1 LTLHHCHRLSREVA
15 ALLEA
20 AGSFKKELSIVKL
33 NEIFDLSKRDA
44 HTQVIDYLSD
54 RLQLRRGSLPPQNHV
69 DLAERAFKS
78 KEGYGPGFSSARFFN
93 HMARAGDRRATP
105 VASKMIAGTYG
116 THVVNDG
123 VYVLDNLIDSEASES
138 TAKSEFSKLST
149 KERAATYKGLANIL
163 KTSLSNSERLRTL
176 KVFGTIARNDAKDL
190 ESELLVKCAPA
201 QEACGTSNSRIPAT
215 AYLDLLFG
223 GLPVFTALSESGR
236 SQKIEI
242 DPALMTQAQTLAT
255 ELSQRITK

>member
-1 LTLHHCHRLSREVA
+1 
-15 ALLEA
+15 
-20 AGSFKKELSIVKL
+20 
-33 NEIFDLSKRDA
+33 
-44 HTQVIDYLSD
+44 
-54 RLQLRRGSLPPQNHV
+54 
-69 DLAERAFKS
+69 
-78 KEGYGPGFSSARFFN
+78 
-93 HMARAGDRRATP
+93 MARAGDRRAMP
-105 VASKMIAGTYG
+105 VAAQMIAGTYG
-116 THVVNDG
+116 THVINDG
-123 VYVLDNLIDSEASES
+123 VYVIDTLIDSEASQS
-138 TAKSEFSKLST
+138 AAKSEFNKLST

-163 KTSLSNSERLRTL
+163 KTSQSNSERLRTL
-176 KVFGTIARNDAKDL
+176 KVFGTIAHSDAKDL

-223 GLPVFTALSESGR
+223 GLPVFTTISAIDR